1 MLNPTLIDGWHDEPS
16 IGLPLECTKR
26 YAALLSIYLRDPQWP
41 MRHLPITWPPYL
53 HPSGRNFQTKI
64 WPKDQHIWL
73 YFDSEFSRNQ
83 MIPWFT
89 IEFNWIISRA
99 EEGWSGIQAVCNPS
113 GRNIQTKVWPADR
126 AHPTLLAGWIRF
138 TCNIPLN
145 GYKFSKNSPVALDIL
160 GAVLHVSQSFGSI
173 LNEQL
178 LDQIL
183 GDGIHVT
190 WPFNF
195 TGQDLLVDTER
206 VVVEKW
212 RVTGQHL
219 VDQDPCSQQKFQRPY
234 STQRSLPLSNANFNH
249 FFFWFVPLGES
260 RRESRVAL
268 HVALLWRLIKSF
280 RSFGKEILAFLRNL
294 EARATRPC
302 WIFINHRSLT
312 RVWWITC
319 LISHSTWF

>member
-1 MLNPTLIDGWHDEPS
+1 MSHRLVYHWSAPNDTRRCYRFICVTRSDRWGTYRSRDPPTCT
-16 IGLPLECTKR
+16 LPAGISKR
-26 YAALLSIYLRDPQWP
+26 KFDQRTNTSDFTFTASLVEIKWFPDLLSNLIELFRERKRGGLEYGLIATLPAGISKRKFDQRIEHIRLYLQGE
-41 MRHLPITWPPYL
+41 
-53 HPSGRNFQTKI
+53 SGSLATFRWMDTNFQ
-64 WPKDQHIWL
+64 
-73 YFDSEFSRNQ
+73 
-83 MIPWFT
+83 
-89 IEFNWIISRA
+89 
-99 EEGWSGIQAVCNPS
+99 
-113 GRNIQTKVWPADR
+113 
-126 AHPTLLAGWIRF
+126 
-138 TCNIPLN
+138 
-145 GYKFSKNSPVALDIL
+145 KNSPVALDIL

-260 RRESRVAL
+260 RRESRASL